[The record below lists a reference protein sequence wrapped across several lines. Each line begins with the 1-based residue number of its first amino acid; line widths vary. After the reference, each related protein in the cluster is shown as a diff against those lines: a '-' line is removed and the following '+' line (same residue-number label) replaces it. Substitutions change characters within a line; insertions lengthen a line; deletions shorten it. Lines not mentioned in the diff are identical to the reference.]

1 MTGVKIF
8 MDIEWDDIINIGMV
22 DSGDLPRPVY
32 NVWRCPVC
40 VRVYVFKKG
49 NNSPLLKVY
58 ALEE

>member
-1 MTGVKIF
+1 